1 MSRWEDAL
9 REALRREDAPDG
21 FAERVLAKAKAEAA
35 EGSKT
40 GHEMRWPA
48 SLLAAFR
55 IPQLRWAT
63 ALAAVALAVG
73 TVEYRGEME
82 KRAEG
87 ERARDQVML
96 ALRIT
101 GGKLRETQAMIRKID
116 YAPRE
121 Q

>member
-1 MSRWEDAL
+1 MSRWDDSIRDAM
-9 REALRREDAPDG
+9 RREDPPEG
-21 FAERVLAKAKAEAA
+21 FAERVMARVKAEERARGVTLA
-35 EGSKT
+35 ERLR
-40 GHEMRWPA
+40 H
-48 SLLAAFR
+48 AFR
-55 IPQLRWAT
+55 MPQLRWAT
-63 ALAAVALAVG
+63 AVAALALVAG

-82 KRAEG
+82 RQAEG

-101 GGKLRETQAMIRKID
+101 GGKLREAQQLVRKVN